1 MNKQF
6 FGEATDKE
14 QLTCVQNRETK
25 EMLNDPDAML
35 EYVQSSFWEQ
45 AKPASG
51 FAKTGAF
58 RPNDANR
65 KCPWKDGPYSSI
77 DPFTPETVAGKPGF
91 RSISLLEHVCDP
103 CIFQEKM
110 RHLES
115 TWSWWHPKWT
125 AQASTRRGAPD
136 NSQTVHL
143 DVDDGNNAQ
152 LVEGV
157 SNSALA

>member
-1 MNKQF
+1 MQCLSMYRAAFENKRSQPQ
-6 FGEATDKE
+6 DL
-14 QLTCVQNRETK
+14 Q
-25 EMLNDPDAML
+25 
-35 EYVQSSFWEQ
+35 
-45 AKPASG
+45 
-51 FAKTGAF
+51 TGAF

-115 TWSWWHPKWT
+115 TWS
-125 AQASTRRGAPD
+125 
-136 NSQTVHL
+136 
-143 DVDDGNNAQ
+143 
-152 LVEGV
+152 
-157 SNSALA
+157 